1 MTVFFTSD
9 THFGH
14 AGARSFY
21 GRPFTS
27 TAEMDRALVEQWND
41 TVRAD
46 DTVWHLGD
54 FALGPKPA
62 RVAELLAALH
72 GTKHLIAGNNDNAAT
87 RALPG
92 WSSVADFRE
101 IEIGGR
107 RLVLCHYPLR
117 SWNGMAKGS
126 LDLHGHSHGRMKP
139 LTRQIDVGVD
149 VWDYRPVAL
158 ERLAAPGRRHRNV
171 TTSR

>member
-1 MTVFFTSD
+1 FFSSD

-21 GRPFTS
+21 ARPF
-27 TAEMDRALVEQWND
+27 ADVAAMDRALVERWNA
-41 TVRAD
+41 TVTPA

-54 FALGPKPA
+54 FALGPKPG
-62 RVAELLAALH
+62 RVAELLAALN

-92 WSSVADFRE
+92 WVSVAEFRE
-101 IEIGGR
+101 IEAGGR
-107 RLVLCHYPLR
+107 LLVLCHYPLR
-117 SWNGMAKGS
+117 SWNGMAKGA

-139 LTRQIDVGVD
+139 MTRQIDVGVD
-149 VWDYRPVAL
+149 VWDYRPVGL
-158 ERLAAPGRRHRNV
+158 EMLTAPRAK
-171 TTSR
+171 